1 MSRDVSSPAVTLSG
15 VSVRRGG
22 RLVLQDLSLSVPSGV
37 IVGLIGPSGCGKT
50 TLMRTMIG
58 LQANVAGIVD
68 VLDLPAGVAA
78 RQGEV
83 GYMTQDPS
91 VYGDLTVGENLS
103 YFAALLNLGPERVSE
118 VMGSVSLADMSDAVV
133 ADLSG
138 GQRARVSLAVALLA
152 DPPLLVLDEPTVG
165 LDPALRTELWAEF
178 ARLAATGTTVVVSS
192 HVMDEASRCD
202 QLILMR
208 DGRVL
213 ATGSPTELIA
223 RTGSVDVEEAFLR
236 LVADR
241 GDT

>member
-1 MSRDVSSPAVTLSG
+1 
-15 VSVRRGG
+15 
-22 RLVLQDLSLSVPSGV
+22 
-37 IVGLIGPSGCGKT
+37 
-50 TLMRTMIG
+50 
-58 LQANVAGIVD
+58 
-68 VLDLPAGVAA
+68 
-78 RQGEV
+78 
-83 GYMTQDPS
+83 
-91 VYGDLTVGENLS
+91 VGENLS